1 VPTESLVDG
10 VVHHLENHVVQPRA
24 VIGVADVHP
33 GPLADGLE
41 ALQDLDFGGV
51 VSVGLGRLGTV
62 LHKPEIISEKSGFL
76 LVFQLL
82 ASILQKLNP

>member
-1 VPTESLVDG
+1 
-10 VVHHLENHVVQPRA
+10 VVQARA
-24 VIGVADVHP
+24 VVGVADVHA

-51 VSVGLGRLGTV
+51 VGVGLGRLGTV

-82 ASILQKLNP
+82 AELPQELKP